1 MVSFTRS
8 ITSEDLIEIS
18 GNIPDNSLDY
28 TKQEKSTFV
37 NKVLYSSQGFL
48 KVRVDYGKK
57 KDSETPT
64 SDTFDS
70 NFHFD
75 KEIETN
81 GTYTLIRKYCKQRKR
96 RNLIFADL
104 TSADIQKDT
113 LKAMMNMGKF
123 DQDKYG
129 SNINLYVFNV

>member
-8 ITSEDLIEIS
+8 ITSKDLIEIS
-18 GNIPDNSLDY
+18 GSVPDNSLDY

-48 KVRVDYGKK
+48 KVTVDLGKK
-57 KDSETPT
+57 KDSEPLA

-81 GTYTLIRKYCKQRKR
+81 GTYLLIRKYCKQRKR

-104 TSADIQKDT
+104 TSTNIQKDT

-123 DQDKYG
+123 D
-129 SNINLYVFNV
+129 